1 MHVKNNMELTVEKV
15 ISALNLNLL
24 TEIYDNKEV
33 RTGYCCD
40 MLSWVISKLES
51 TACWFTILNSMNV
64 IAVATLSDCP
74 MVVITESDG
83 QVDSKVVDKAKE
95 EQVVICSTPLNSYLA
110 ACALNKLIVNS
121 LGD

>member
-1 MHVKNNMELTVEKV
+1 MHDQSNQVLTVDKV
-15 ISALNLNLL
+15 ANELRLNML
-24 TEIYDNKEV
+24 TDVYENREV

-64 IAVATLSDCP
+64 IAVASISDCP
-74 MVVITESDG
+74 LVVITESDG
-83 QVDSKVVDKAKE
+83 QIDPNVILKAGE
-95 EQVVICSTPLNSYLA
+95 ERVSVCSTPMNSYEA
-110 ACALNKLIVNS
+110 ACALNDLLNKS